1 MSAQHTPGPWEGKTA
16 DGAWFGD
23 HMWEATHHTVGL
35 TQSVAVHRQGRVIA
49 LVVREDW
56 DDASLEAD
64 ANLII
69 ASPLLLTAARAA
81 VELLRR
87 QGWLPTST
95 DPEAVLLR
103 QLWAAIA
110 VADGQQ
116 PNEPEAP
123 QHLLV
128 SHHHKD

>member
-1 MSAQHTPGPWEGKTA
+1 MSAQHTPGPWEGKSA
-16 DGAWFGD
+16 DGTWFSG
-23 HMWEATHHTVGL
+23 HMWEATHHTAGL

-69 ASPLLLTAARAA
+69 SSPLLLTAARAA
-81 VELLRR
+81 MELLAR
-87 QGWLPTST
+87 QKWLPTST
-95 DPEAVLLR
+95 DPEAVVLR
-103 QLWAAIA
+103 GLVAAIA
-110 VADGQQ
+110 VADGRQQ
-116 PNEPEAP
+116 EPEAP